1 MEPKTK
7 DTIQSIKSP
16 WRLILLF
23 LLPGALIAIAYA
35 LLVHPKLTLNISKL
49 LALGVAA
56 LFIGMPVLLGIIYY
70 HSKKQLGVYSIRK
83 MISYSKPIS
92 LKNYLWLV
100 PVLLIWSIVVF
111 VFGKKIDEFM
121 MTYVFTWIPKWYVL
135 SVDYTT
141 FDKSQL
147 LLSFLSA
154 LLVTGLIIPIV
165 EEVYFRGF
173 LLPRMEH
180 MGKWAPIVN
189 ACLFSIYH
197 FWSPWQIHTRII
209 ALIPLCYVAYKT
221 KNIKVTII
229 VHCLLNILGD
239 AASILVLLLK

>member
-1 MEPKTK
+1 MESKTK

-35 LLVHPKLTLNISKL
+35 LLVHPTLTLNISKL
-49 LALGVAA
+49 LALGIAA

-70 HSKKQLGVYSIRK
+70 HSKKQLGVYSILK

-135 SVDYTT
+135 SVDHTT

-197 FWSPWQIHTRII
+197 FWSPWQIPTRII